1 MFKGYTQRAEKSGM
15 EMQEVPCSF
24 VSSSTPAAVILEP
37 HNYPLPAPMLCQASG
52 PSHQCP
58 ETPVKISR
66 TLPTSAL
73 PVSPFQPLNS

>member
-1 MFKGYTQRAEKSGM
+1 M
-15 EMQEVPCSF
+15 
-24 VSSSTPAAVILEP
+24 SSSTPAAVILEP

-66 TLPTSAL
+66 CFLNICGLAESRRGVFSVHLCITRSLPTSAL
-73 PVSPFQPLNS
+73 LSH

>member
-1 MFKGYTQRAEKSGM
+1 M
-15 EMQEVPCSF
+15 
-24 VSSSTPAAVILEP
+24 SSSTQAAVILEP
-37 HNYPLPAPMLCQASG
+37 HNYPLPAPMLCQASS

-58 ETPVKISR
+58 ETLVKISR